1 MIGPVFSR
9 ELVITPRRFQH
20 FLVYRTIY
28 IGVLLLLM
36 STAWLVMI
44 GTQEIRNLGD
54 MARFG
59 RVLFQVLCPL
69 QLGLVVFLATLGAVS
84 GVAQEKD
91 RRTLILLLMSRLTN
105 SELVL
110 GKLLASLLNVLVML
124 TAGLPVFLLMTLFG
138 GISFHQ
144 IGAVFA
150 VTLATVLV
158 AGSIGSTIALWREK
172 TFQALAIATLIL
184 LLWIGLGEVAASF
197 TTDSTSVPDWLIN
210 QLLTGISPVRAI
222 LASSRGSIEDTWTYL
237 TISVLATLGLNGLAI
252 LRVRRWN
259 PSREIRRLQKE
270 DTETENIW
278 NKDLASL
285 DNTTTSQPASEETA
299 RAGHVDAVSRTR
311 EKSGRSKRVWNNPVL
326 WREVRTRAYG
336 RKILVI
342 KCVYLLLGLATMFG
356 LQESLSNTTI
366 SQDNSV
372 IPAAARPLAPFFL
385 VSLVLINSLGVTS
398 VTNER
403 DGLALDLLLATDISS
418 REFVF
423 GKLGGV
429 LWVTREMILF
439 PLILTG
445 FLWWNGGLGQGWKGG
460 ENLVFVLCGLALLVL
475 FVAMLGIHCGMI
487 YANSRRAIG
496 MSLGTVFFLF
506 LGVTTCIVIMVSF
519 SGSFQTQL
527 PPFLAMVLGG
537 GVGLYVALGSRNGS
551 NAILWSSMILPF
563 ATFFAITSFVLGD
576 RELTIILVIS
586 VAYGFSTLAMLVP
599 ALFEFDIAMGR
610 TRMADE
616 D

>member
-9 ELVITPRRFQH
+9 ELVVTPRRFQH

-59 RVLFQVLCPL
+59 LVLFQVLCPL

-124 TAGLPVFLLMTLFG
+124 LAGLPVFLLMTLFG
-138 GISFHQ
+138 GISFSQ
-144 IGAVFA
+144 VGAVFA

-172 TFQALAIATLIL
+172 TFQALAIATLVL
-184 LLWIGLGEVAASF
+184 LLWVGLGEVLAI
-197 TTDSTSVPDWLIN
+197 TSANGTFVTGGFN
-210 QLLTGISPVRAI
+210 HRLTMGISPVRAI
-222 LASSRGSIEDTWTYL
+222 LAASRGSTEDTGTYL
-237 TISVLATLGLNGLAI
+237 AFSLLATLGLNGLAI
-252 LRVRRWN
+252 LRVRHWN
-259 PSREIRRLQKE
+259 PSREIRRLQKA
-270 DTETENIW
+270 DTATDNIW
-278 NKDLASL
+278 GNDLSPEDAPTARGSTI
-285 DNTTTSQPASEETA
+285 DEAA
-299 RAGHVDAVSRTR
+299 RAGHVDAVSRARGQT
-311 EKSGRSKRVWNNPVL
+311 GRSRRVWNNPIL
-326 WREVRTRAYG
+326 WREIRTRAYG

-342 KCVYLLLGLATMFG
+342 KCVYLVLGLATMFG
-356 LQESLSNTTI
+356 LQDSLSDATG
-366 SQDNSV
+366 SQENSV
-372 IPAAARPLAPFFL
+372 IPAAAKPLAPFFL

-403 DGLALDLLLATDISS
+403 DGQALDLLLATDISS

-429 LWVTREMILF
+429 LWVTREMILL
-439 PLILTG
+439 PLLLTG
-445 FLWWNGGLGQGWKGG
+445 FLWWNGGLGEGWKAG
-460 ENLVFVLCGLALLVL
+460 ENLLFVLFGLTLLVL

-487 YANSRRAIG
+487 YANSRRAIA

-537 GVGLYVALGSRNGS
+537 GVGLYIALGSRNGS

-586 VAYGFSTLAMLVP
+586 VAYGFSTLAMMVP

-610 TRMADE
+610 ARVADE

>member
-1 MIGPVFSR
+1 MIGPVFTR
-9 ELVITPRRFQH
+9 ELVTTPRRFQH
-20 FLVYRTIY
+20 FLVFRMIY
-28 IGVLLLLM
+28 VGVLLLLM
-36 STAWLVMI
+36 CTAWLVMI
-44 GTQEIRNLGD
+44 GTQELRNLGD

-59 RVLFQVLCPL
+59 QVLFRVLCPL

-91 RRTLILLLMSRLTN
+91 RRTLILLLMSRLSN

-124 TAGLPVFLLMTLFG
+124 ASGLPVFMLITLFG
-138 GISFHQ
+138 GVSLGQVGI
-144 IGAVFA
+144 VFA

-184 LLWIGLGEVAASF
+184 LLWVGLGEVLVVAGVGGPLDSGWSSRRLAS
-197 TTDSTSVPDWLIN
+197 
-210 QLLTGISPVRAI
+210 GISPLRAI
-222 LASSRGSIEDTWTYL
+222 LDASAGSTESTGVYL
-237 TISVLATLGLNGLAI
+237 ALALIATLGLNGLSI

-259 PSREIRRLQKE
+259 PSREIHLRQKE
-270 DTETENIW
+270 TGETAGMG
-278 NKDLASL
+278 DGDSR
-285 DNTTTSQPASEETA
+285 SQSNLGSAVSHDETA
-299 RAGHVDAVSRTR
+299 RAGHVDAVSRDDPHAR
-311 EKSGRSKRVWNNPVL
+311 ISRRVWNNPIL
-326 WREVRTRAYG
+326 WREMRTRAYG

-342 KCVYLLLGLATMFG
+342 KCVYLALGVATMLG
-356 LQESLSNTTI
+356 LQENISNTTASSEDSI
-366 SQDNSV
+366 V
-372 IPAAARPLAPFFL
+372 PAAAQPLAPFFL

-403 DGLALDLLLATDISS
+403 DGQALDLLLASDLSS

-429 LWVTREMILF
+429 LWVTREMVLL
-439 PLILTG
+439 PLLLTG
-445 FLWWNGGLGQGWKGG
+445 YLWWNGGLGQGWKGG
-460 ENLVFVLCGLALLVL
+460 ENLIFVLFGLVLLVL
-475 FVAMLGIHCGMI
+475 FVATLGIHCGMI

-527 PPFLAMVLGG
+527 PPFLAMVVGG
-537 GVGLYVALGSRNGS
+537 GVGLYVALGARNAS
-551 NAILWSSMILPF
+551 NAILWSSMMLPF

-576 RELTIILVIS
+576 RELTIILVIT

-599 ALFEFDIAMGR
+599 AVFEFDIAMGR
-610 TRMADE
+610 TRGAGE

>member
-184 LLWIGLGEVAASF
+184 LLWVGLGEVAAIA
-197 TTDSTSVPDWLIN
+197 TTDGTSATGLGN
-210 QLLTGISPVRAI
+210 RLLTGISPVRAI
-222 LASSRGSIEDTWTYL
+222 LAASRGSIDDTWTYL
-237 TISVLATLGLNGLAI
+237 ALSVLATLGLNGLAI

-270 DTETENIW
+270 DTETANIW
-278 NKDLASL
+278 GSDLAPPN
-285 DNTTTSQPASEETA
+285 DTTTSQPAIEETA

-311 EKSGRSKRVWNNPVL
+311 AQSGRSKRVWNNPIL
-326 WREVRTRAYG
+326 WREMRTRAYG

-342 KCVYLLLGLATMFG
+342 KCVYLLLGLATMVG

-429 LWVTREMILF
+429 LWVTREMILLPF
-439 PLILTG
+439 ILTV

-460 ENLVFVLCGLALLVL
+460 ENLVFVLFGLALLVL

-551 NAILWSSMILPF
+551 NAILWSSMMLPF

-610 TRMADE
+610 ARVADE